1 MKLTQKQK
9 RLIAAKIVRQSQNT
23 GDCRAYVYYFDGRF
37 DILIGSKFT
46 DTFHELLFVVELV
59 GDNQPYS
66 QNAIYRIIEQITK
79 EELI

>member
-1 MKLTQKQK
+1 MTLTQKQK
-9 RLIAAKIVRQSQNT
+9 RYIAATIVRKTRSLGN
-23 GDCRAYVYYFDGRF
+23 CHAFVYYFDGRF
-37 DILIGSKFT
+37 DVLIDSKFT
-46 DTFHELLFVVELV
+46 DTFHELLFTIELD